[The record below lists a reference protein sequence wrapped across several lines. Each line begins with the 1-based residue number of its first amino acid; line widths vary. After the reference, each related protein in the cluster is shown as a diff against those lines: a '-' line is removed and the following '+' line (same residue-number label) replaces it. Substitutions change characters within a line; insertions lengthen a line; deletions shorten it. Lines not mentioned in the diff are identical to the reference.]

1 MSLPYL
7 LFKTFIRIEVFQ
19 KLKTETKKLTCV
31 YYFIIRM
38 YIKMY
43 RSWNQCSFEYGTLGQ
58 GTFECKIKRLLLM
71 ESDTGGKAAPRHE
84 RLFQLF
90 HYFPIR
96 FDSKSFKLTIRL
108 ELVMFVSKF

>member
-1 MSLPYL
+1 
-7 LFKTFIRIEVFQ
+7 
-19 KLKTETKKLTCV
+19 
-31 YYFIIRM
+31 M

-71 ESDTGGKAAPRHE
+71 EPDTDGKVAPRHRTCCIE

-96 FDSKSFKLTIRL
+96 FDSKSFELTIRL
-108 ELVMFVSKF
+108 ELLMFVSIFLG